1 LFEQLLR
8 EGVIVRP
15 TPGFGGPTAI
25 RVTVGTAE
33 ENAFLA
39 QALDRVSAM
48 AAKAG

>member
-1 LFEQLLR
+1 
-8 EGVIVRP
+8 
-15 TPGFGGPTAI
+15 
-25 RVTVGTAE
+25 VTVGTAE